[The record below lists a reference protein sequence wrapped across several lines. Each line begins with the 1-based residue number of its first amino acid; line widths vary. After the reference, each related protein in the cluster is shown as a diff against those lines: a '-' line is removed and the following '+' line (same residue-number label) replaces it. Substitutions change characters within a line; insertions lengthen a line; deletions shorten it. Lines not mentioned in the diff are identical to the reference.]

1 VACVTN
7 VLCRGTTVAQRGA
20 MRLYFLDFG
29 SLRPVEAPEAVR
41 SQRGYLIQTDE
52 GENILVDTGVTS
64 AYRDDWQLLTT
75 QAPIAIEPH
84 RWGRGFDVPG
94 QLELIG
100 LTPADLDLVVITHS
114 DLDHLGGL
122 EYIPAHVPVLLSKAE
137 YDLAVP
143 GPSNPG
149 AFDGWPARDY
159 VLVEQE
165 DAELRPGVRLLSTP
179 GHTPGHLSV
188 MVDLPRS
195 GRFVLAA
202 DAIKM
207 RDEVPS
213 TGTDVDQAQASAAR
227 LRALAAET
235 GATLVYGHDG
245 AQWYGELRRAPEFYE

>member
-1 VACVTN
+1 
-7 VLCRGTTVAQRGA
+7 

-29 SLRPVEAPEAVR
+29 SLRPVDAPDQIR
-41 SQRGYLIQTDE
+41 SQRGYLIQTDD
-52 GENILVDTGVTS
+52 GENILIDACVT
-64 AYRDDWQLLTT
+64 AQYRDDWELLTA

-84 RWGRGFDVPG
+84 LWGPGFDVPG

-100 LTPADLDLVVITHS
+100 LTPDDLDLVVITHS
-114 DLDHLGGL
+114 DLDHLGGV
-122 EYIPAHVPVLLSKAE
+122 EYIPRHVPILLSKIE

-149 AFDGWPARDY
+149 AFDGWPERDY
-159 VLVEQE
+159 ILVEQE
-165 DAELRPGVRLLSTP
+165 DAELRQGVHLLSTP

-188 MVDLPRS
+188 IVDLPRS

-207 RDEVPS
+207 ADEIPS
-213 TGTDVDQAQASAAR
+213 TGTDVPQAQESAAR

-235 GATLVYGHDG
+235 DGTLIYGHDG
-245 AQWYGELRRAPEFYE
+245 RQWYDELRRAPEYYD